1 MKVKCFI
8 IEDEPLA
15 QNVLKKYIEDYP
27 LLELCG
33 IYRDA
38 LEAQKDLYEIKP
50 ELLFLDINLPVIS
63 GINFLKTLNQPPLV
77 IFTTAYPDYA
87 IEGFELNAV
96 DYLLKPF
103 SYERFLKAVHKVIDR
118 LPSSDKERGNEE
130 SIFLKVDKKAVRVN
144 VDEIYYLEALDD
156 YIKVIT
162 ETKNYLINST
172 LKNMQQEL
180 PEHKFIRV
188 HKSYLVAREKIDY
201 IEGNYIRIREKD
213 IPVGAVYK
221 EDVQALFS
229 KKKK

>member
-15 QNVLKKYIEDYP
+15 QNVLRKYIEDYP
-27 LLELCG
+27 LLELSG
-33 IYRDA
+33 VYKDA

-103 SYERFLKAVHKVIDR
+103 SYERILKAVHKVIDR
-118 LPSSDKERGNEE
+118 ISTTENRTNED

-156 YIKVIT
+156 YIKVVT
-162 ETKNYLINST
+162 ENKTYLINST

-201 IEGNYIRIREKD
+201 IEGNYIRI
-213 IPVGAVYK
+213 
-221 EDVQALFS
+221 
-229 KKKK
+229 

>member
-1 MKVKCFI
+1 MKVKCFV

-15 QNVLKKYIEDYP
+15 QNVLRKYIEDFP

-33 IYRDA
+33 VYKDA
-38 LEAQKDLYEIKP
+38 IEAQKDLYEIKP

-87 IEGFELNAV
+87 IEGFEMNAV

-103 SYERFLKAVHKVIDR
+103 SYERFLKAVHKVLDR
-118 LPSSDKERGNEE
+118 LHLSEKDRPADD

-144 VDEIYYLEALDD
+144 VEEIYYIEALDD

-162 ETKNYLINST
+162 ENKNYLTNST
-172 LKNMQQEL
+172 LKNMQHEL
-180 PEHKFIRV
+180 PAHKFIRV
-188 HKSYLVAREKIDY
+188 HKSYLVAREKIEY
-201 IEGNYIRIREKD
+201 IEGNYIRIRDKD